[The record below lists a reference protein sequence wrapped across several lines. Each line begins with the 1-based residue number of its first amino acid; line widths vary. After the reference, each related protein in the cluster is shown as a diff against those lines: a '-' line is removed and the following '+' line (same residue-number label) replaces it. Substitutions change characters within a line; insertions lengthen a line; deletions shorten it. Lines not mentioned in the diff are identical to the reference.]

1 MFPLLETLVAVYEVG
16 QFTLAADELKVS
28 QSTVSSRIA
37 QLEQMVGAPLFVRN
51 AKSDVTPTQAGRM
64 LYQTAI
70 GIDGLWRD
78 TREQI
83 ARVQEDREPLAVS
96 FSHTTAAILLPK
108 ALSVMARNMDGFDF
122 AVQVMN
128 SDAILGQA
136 SMKAVHL
143 GVVEK
148 PIVNDSVDRV
158 TLCEDR
164 LVLAGAPDGVW
175 MVREHGSG
183 VRYYT
188 DLYFKTMQGLP
199 PRTMEVSSNAAI
211 AAALSSGFGQSLISE
226 AAVPSGVPARKLGD
240 EFVRRFYALV
250 PRSGLTH
257 DQRELVEAII
267 AVLCG

>member
-83 ARVQEDREPLAVS
+83 AVS

-108 ALSVMARNMDGFDF
+108 ALPVMARDMDGFDF
-122 AVQVMN
+122 AVHVMN
-128 SDAILGQA
+128 SDAILEQA
-136 SMKAVHL
+136 SMKAVQL

-158 TLCEDR
+158 PLCEDR
-164 LVLAGAPDGVW
+164 LVLAGEPDGVW

-188 DLYFKTMQGLP
+188 DLYFKTAQVVP
-199 PRTMEVSSNAAI
+199 ARTMEVSSNAAI
-211 AAALSSGFGQSLISE
+211 VAALSAGFGQSLISE
-226 AAVPSGVPARKLGD
+226 AAVPAGVPELGD

-257 DQRELVEAII
+257 DQRELAETII
-267 AVLCG
+267 AALRG

>member
-83 ARVQEDREPLAVS
+83 ARVQEAREPLAVS

-108 ALSVMARNMDGFDF
+108 ALPVVFC
-122 AVQVMN
+122 QV
-128 SDAILGQA
+128 
-136 SMKAVHL
+136 
-143 GVVEK
+143 GVGRFGVSFSPCER
-148 PIVNDSVDRV
+148 RV
-158 TLCEDR
+158 SGRFGVGRSCWL
-164 LVLAGAPDGVW
+164 LV
-175 MVREHGSG
+175 
-183 VRYYT
+183 
-188 DLYFKTMQGLP
+188 
-199 PRTMEVSSNAAI
+199 I
-211 AAALSSGFGQSLISE
+211 
-226 AAVPSGVPARKLGD
+226 
-240 EFVRRFYALV
+240 ALV
-250 PRSGLTH
+250 
-257 DQRELVEAII
+257 I
-267 AVLCG
+267 A

>member
-83 ARVQEDREPLAVS
+83 ARVQEAREPLAVS

-108 ALSVMARNMDGFDF
+108 ALPVMARDMDGFDF
-122 AVQVMN
+122 AVHVMN
-128 SDAILGQA
+128 SDAILEQA
-136 SMKAVHL
+136 SMKAVQL
-143 GVVEK
+143 GVVE
-148 PIVNDSVDRV
+148 S
-158 TLCEDR
+158 
-164 LVLAGAPDGVW
+164 
-175 MVREHGSG
+175 
-183 VRYYT
+183 
-188 DLYFKTMQGLP
+188 
-199 PRTMEVSSNAAI
+199 
-211 AAALSSGFGQSLISE
+211 
-226 AAVPSGVPARKLGD
+226 
-240 EFVRRFYALV
+240 
-250 PRSGLTH
+250 RS
-257 DQRELVEAII
+257 
-267 AVLCG
+267 

>member
-108 ALSVMARNMDGFDF
+108 ALPVMARNMDGFDF
-122 AVQVMN
+122 AVQMMN
-128 SDAILGQA
+128 SDAILDQA

-164 LVLAGAPDGVW
+164 LVLAGIDHGRLPAV
-175 MVREHGSG
+175 EHRGKKRR
-183 VRYYT
+183 V
-188 DLYFKTMQGLP
+188 
-199 PRTMEVSSNAAI
+199 
-211 AAALSSGFGQSLISE
+211 
-226 AAVPSGVPARKLGD
+226 
-240 EFVRRFYALV
+240 FVA
-250 PRSGLTH
+250 
-257 DQRELVEAII
+257 
-267 AVLCG
+267 

>member
-83 ARVQEDREPLAVS
+83 ARVQEAREPLAVS

-108 ALSVMARNMDGFDF
+108 ALPVMARNMDGFDF
-122 AVQVMN
+122 AVHVMN
-128 SDAILGQA
+128 SDAILEQA
-136 SMKAVHL
+136 KTQGMEAVIPPKKNRKIQRPYRADLYRLRHRVENAFVHLKRWRGIATRYAKKSASFLAAVH
-143 GVVEK
+143 
-148 PIVNDSVDRV
+148 
-158 TLCEDR
+158 
-164 LVLAGAPDGVW
+164 
-175 MVREHGSG
+175 
-183 VRYYT
+183 
-188 DLYFKTMQGLP
+188 
-199 PRTMEVSSNAAI
+199 I
-211 AAALSSGFGQSLISE
+211 AA
-226 AAVPSGVPARKLGD
+226 
-240 EFVRRFYALV
+240 LV
-250 PRSGLTH
+250 
-257 DQRELVEAII
+257 AYWIN
-267 AVLCG
+267 